1 VLFYWLI
8 FLSFAAGA
16 ILYRVQGPQPAYAGP
31 DWRTAPPSHF
41 RSVAPVA
48 VGLFLIVVIGL
59 RFHVGGDWHNYEIA
73 YDRIRIGSF
82 GEALTR
88 SKQEFGFVLINWVG
102 AQFGWGIWFVN
113 LLCAVPF
120 SWGLVMLCRQQPNPW
135 LALLVATP
143 FLIVVVGMGFTRQ
156 AAAIGFLMIGIAEY
170 IEKKSIL
177 RFVAYSMAGALFH
190 RTVLVFV
197 PIILLSAGRNK
208 AISVLLAIFAVVIA
222 YFTIY
227 STAVE
232 AYAPGYLNGRY
243 DAAGASVRVL
253 MNILPALLLLAT
265 KDRMYR
271 SREEKVVWKTFA
283 ILALLA
289 GVALFAVSSSV
300 IVDRLAMYL
309 IPLQMF
315 VLGRISLLFSKSGGS
330 DVLWRALVIAY
341 SAAVLFVW
349 LNYGH
354 FAGGWLPYRNYLTAP
369 Q

>member
-1 VLFYWLI
+1 
-8 FLSFAAGA
+8 
-16 ILYRVQGPQPAYAGP
+16 
-31 DWRTAPPSHF
+31 
-41 RSVAPVA
+41 
-48 VGLFLIVVIGL
+48 
-59 RFHVGGDWHNYEIA
+59 
-73 YDRIRIGSF
+73 
-82 GEALTR
+82 
-88 SKQEFGFVLINWVG
+88 
-102 AQFGWGIWFVN
+102 
-113 LLCAVPF
+113 
-120 SWGLVMLCRQQPNPW
+120 
-135 LALLVATP
+135 
-143 FLIVVVGMGFTRQ
+143 
-156 AAAIGFLMIGIAEY
+156 MIGIAEY